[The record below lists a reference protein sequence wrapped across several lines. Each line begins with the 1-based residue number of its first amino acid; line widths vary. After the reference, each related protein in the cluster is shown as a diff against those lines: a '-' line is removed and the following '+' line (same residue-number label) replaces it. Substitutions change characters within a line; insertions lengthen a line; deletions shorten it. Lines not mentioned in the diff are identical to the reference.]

1 MTYSNALCCPCNT
14 WTCYHDLRESRFK
27 IWGEA
32 VAPKHISVPEGP
44 VLRSGLDIY
53 VSKSENDVVTV
64 RQCVHCAKNIN
75 NLYIKRRKDNEKLP
89 VPDVQNP

>member
-14 WTCYHDLRESRFK
+14 WTCYRALKESRFK